1 MRLEYISRIKDG
13 LKRYKTISTK
23 KTTSRVLDGSYNSI
37 YKGRSMN
44 FDELREYVP
53 GDDVKDIDWKATSR
67 SQKVL
72 IRQYIAEKKHNIM
85 LVMDTNRRML
95 ADTSEGEE
103 KREVALI
110 GGGSL
115 AYMVTSNGDYVSAIY
130 SDGEKMCRFPFRM
143 GFLNLETILSGYN
156 KAVSLK
162 NNSNI
167 DQSLEYIIRNIRRRM
182 IVVIVTDMEGISK
195 VSESLLRQL
204 ILVHDVLLI
213 NVSDADVF
221 GKNVY
226 GIEQSDYL
234 PAYITRSKKLR
245 KLQQEEKR
253 RVLAECDN
261 KLKRNGIAMTTIRSS
276 VTMPTSV
283 KLRNMLDY
291 STAPIV
297 IVGALLLLITLVVV
311 IYILVRVIKSRKN
324 KRKVTAKELL
334 WTKPDMNKLKKDYL
348 ARLEKIEKTFLAD
361 PTLIRPTYE
370 KMSKLIRN
378 FAYEATGI
386 EVQKYTLYEIRMAK
400 MNSLADL
407 VEEYYE
413 PEFDRISE
421 GDAKES
427 IKKTKRTIAEWN

>member
-276 VTMPTSV
+276 NNVE
-283 KLRNMLDY
+283 RG
-291 STAPIV
+291 I
-297 IVGALLLLITLVVV
+297 I
-311 IYILVRVIKSRKN
+311 
-324 KRKVTAKELL
+324 ELL
-334 WTKPDMNKLKKDYL
+334 
-348 ARLEKIEKTFLAD
+348 EKH
-361 PTLIRPTYE
+361 
-370 KMSKLIRN
+370 KMRK
-378 FAYEATGI
+378 
-386 EVQKYTLYEIRMAK
+386 
-400 MNSLADL
+400 
-407 VEEYYE
+407 
-413 PEFDRISE
+413 
-421 GDAKES
+421 
-427 IKKTKRTIAEWN
+427 

>member
-245 KLQQEEKR
+245 KLQQDEKR

-276 VTMPTSV
+276 SH
-283 KLRNMLDY
+283 
-291 STAPIV
+291 
-297 IVGALLLLITLVVV
+297 
-311 IYILVRVIKSRKN
+311 
-324 KRKVTAKELL
+324 
-334 WTKPDMNKLKKDYL
+334 
-348 ARLEKIEKTFLAD
+348 
-361 PTLIRPTYE
+361 
-370 KMSKLIRN
+370 
-378 FAYEATGI
+378 
-386 EVQKYTLYEIRMAK
+386 
-400 MNSLADL
+400 
-407 VEEYYE
+407 VE
-413 PEFDRISE
+413 R
-421 GDAKES
+421 
-427 IKKTKRTIAEWN
+427 

>member
-13 LKRYKTISTK
+13 LKRYKTISTQ

-245 KLQQEEKR
+245 KLQQDEKR

-276 VTMPTSV
+276 SHVE
-283 KLRNMLDY
+283 RG
-291 STAPIV
+291 I
-297 IVGALLLLITLVVV
+297 I
-311 IYILVRVIKSRKN
+311 
-324 KRKVTAKELL
+324 ELL
-334 WTKPDMNKLKKDYL
+334 
-348 ARLEKIEKTFLAD
+348 EKH
-361 PTLIRPTYE
+361 
-370 KMSKLIRN
+370 KMRK
-378 FAYEATGI
+378 
-386 EVQKYTLYEIRMAK
+386 
-400 MNSLADL
+400 
-407 VEEYYE
+407 
-413 PEFDRISE
+413 
-421 GDAKES
+421 
-427 IKKTKRTIAEWN
+427 

>member
-130 SDGEKMCRFPFRM
+130 SDGEKMCRYPFRM

-156 KAVSLK
+156 KAVNIK

-245 KLQQEEKR
+245 KLQQDEKR

-276 VTMPTSV
+276 SHVE
-283 KLRNMLDY
+283 RG
-291 STAPIV
+291 I
-297 IVGALLLLITLVVV
+297 I
-311 IYILVRVIKSRKN
+311 
-324 KRKVTAKELL
+324 ELL
-334 WTKPDMNKLKKDYL
+334 
-348 ARLEKIEKTFLAD
+348 EKH
-361 PTLIRPTYE
+361 
-370 KMSKLIRN
+370 KMRK
-378 FAYEATGI
+378 
-386 EVQKYTLYEIRMAK
+386 
-400 MNSLADL
+400 
-407 VEEYYE
+407 
-413 PEFDRISE
+413 
-421 GDAKES
+421 
-427 IKKTKRTIAEWN
+427 

>member
-1 MRLEYISRIKDG
+1 MKLEYISRIKDG
-13 LKRYKTISTK
+13 LRRYKTIATS

-95 ADTSEGEE
+95 ADSSAGEE

-115 AYMVTSNGDYVSAIY
+115 AYMVASNGDYVSAIY
-130 SDGEKMCRFPFRM
+130 SDGEKLCRFPFKM
-143 GFLNLETILSGYN
+143 GFLNLEMILSGYN
-156 KAVSLK
+156 KAVTMK

-182 IVVIVTDMEGISK
+182 IIVIVTDMEGISK

-226 GIEQSDYL
+226 GIEQRDYL
-234 PAYITRSKKLR
+234 PAYITRSRKLR

-253 RVLAECDN
+253 KVLAECDS
-261 KLKRNGIAMTTIRSS
+261 KLKKNNIAMTTIKSS
-276 VTMPTSV
+276 RHVERGIIELLEKH
-283 KLRNMLDY
+283 KLR
-291 STAPIV
+291 
-297 IVGALLLLITLVVV
+297 
-311 IYILVRVIKSRKN
+311 K
-324 KRKVTAKELL
+324 
-334 WTKPDMNKLKKDYL
+334 
-348 ARLEKIEKTFLAD
+348 
-361 PTLIRPTYE
+361 
-370 KMSKLIRN
+370 
-378 FAYEATGI
+378 
-386 EVQKYTLYEIRMAK
+386 
-400 MNSLADL
+400 
-407 VEEYYE
+407 
-413 PEFDRISE
+413 
-421 GDAKES
+421 
-427 IKKTKRTIAEWN
+427 

>member
-276 VTMPTSV
+276 NNVE
-283 KLRNMLDY
+283 RG
-291 STAPIV
+291 I
-297 IVGALLLLITLVVV
+297 I
-311 IYILVRVIKSRKN
+311 
-324 KRKVTAKELL
+324 ELL
-334 WTKPDMNKLKKDYL
+334 
-348 ARLEKIEKTFLAD
+348 EKHKT
-361 PTLIRPTYE
+361 R
-370 KMSKLIRN
+370 K
-378 FAYEATGI
+378 
-386 EVQKYTLYEIRMAK
+386 
-400 MNSLADL
+400 
-407 VEEYYE
+407 
-413 PEFDRISE
+413 
-421 GDAKES
+421 
-427 IKKTKRTIAEWN
+427 

>member
-245 KLQQEEKR
+245 KLQQDEKR
-253 RVLAECDN
+253 RILAECDN

-276 VTMPTSV
+276 SHVE
-283 KLRNMLDY
+283 RG
-291 STAPIV
+291 I
-297 IVGALLLLITLVVV
+297 I
-311 IYILVRVIKSRKN
+311 
-324 KRKVTAKELL
+324 ELL
-334 WTKPDMNKLKKDYL
+334 
-348 ARLEKIEKTFLAD
+348 EKH
-361 PTLIRPTYE
+361 
-370 KMSKLIRN
+370 KMRK
-378 FAYEATGI
+378 
-386 EVQKYTLYEIRMAK
+386 
-400 MNSLADL
+400 
-407 VEEYYE
+407 
-413 PEFDRISE
+413 
-421 GDAKES
+421 
-427 IKKTKRTIAEWN
+427 

>member
-213 NVSDADVF
+213 NVSDA
-221 GKNVY
+221 
-226 GIEQSDYL
+226 
-234 PAYITRSKKLR
+234 
-245 KLQQEEKR
+245 KR

-276 VTMPTSV
+276 SHVE
-283 KLRNMLDY
+283 RG
-291 STAPIV
+291 I
-297 IVGALLLLITLVVV
+297 I
-311 IYILVRVIKSRKN
+311 
-324 KRKVTAKELL
+324 ELL
-334 WTKPDMNKLKKDYL
+334 
-348 ARLEKIEKTFLAD
+348 EKH
-361 PTLIRPTYE
+361 
-370 KMSKLIRN
+370 KMRK
-378 FAYEATGI
+378 
-386 EVQKYTLYEIRMAK
+386 
-400 MNSLADL
+400 
-407 VEEYYE
+407 
-413 PEFDRISE
+413 
-421 GDAKES
+421 
-427 IKKTKRTIAEWN
+427 

>member
-182 IVVIVTDMEGISK
+182 IVVIVTDMEGISQ

-245 KLQQEEKR
+245 NLQQEEKR

-276 VTMPTSV
+276 NNVE
-283 KLRNMLDY
+283 RG
-291 STAPIV
+291 I
-297 IVGALLLLITLVVV
+297 I
-311 IYILVRVIKSRKN
+311 
-324 KRKVTAKELL
+324 ELL
-334 WTKPDMNKLKKDYL
+334 
-348 ARLEKIEKTFLAD
+348 EKH
-361 PTLIRPTYE
+361 
-370 KMSKLIRN
+370 KMRK
-378 FAYEATGI
+378 
-386 EVQKYTLYEIRMAK
+386 
-400 MNSLADL
+400 
-407 VEEYYE
+407 
-413 PEFDRISE
+413 
-421 GDAKES
+421 
-427 IKKTKRTIAEWN
+427 

>member
-245 KLQQEEKR
+245 KFQQEEKR

-276 VTMPTSV
+276 NNVE
-283 KLRNMLDY
+283 RG
-291 STAPIV
+291 I
-297 IVGALLLLITLVVV
+297 I
-311 IYILVRVIKSRKN
+311 
-324 KRKVTAKELL
+324 ELL
-334 WTKPDMNKLKKDYL
+334 
-348 ARLEKIEKTFLAD
+348 EKHKT
-361 PTLIRPTYE
+361 R
-370 KMSKLIRN
+370 K
-378 FAYEATGI
+378 
-386 EVQKYTLYEIRMAK
+386 
-400 MNSLADL
+400 
-407 VEEYYE
+407 
-413 PEFDRISE
+413 
-421 GDAKES
+421 
-427 IKKTKRTIAEWN
+427 

>member
-130 SDGEKMCRFPFRM
+130 SDGEKMCRYPFRM

-276 VTMPTSV
+276 SHVE
-283 KLRNMLDY
+283 RG
-291 STAPIV
+291 I
-297 IVGALLLLITLVVV
+297 I
-311 IYILVRVIKSRKN
+311 
-324 KRKVTAKELL
+324 ELL
-334 WTKPDMNKLKKDYL
+334 
-348 ARLEKIEKTFLAD
+348 EKH
-361 PTLIRPTYE
+361 
-370 KMSKLIRN
+370 KMRK
-378 FAYEATGI
+378 
-386 EVQKYTLYEIRMAK
+386 
-400 MNSLADL
+400 
-407 VEEYYE
+407 
-413 PEFDRISE
+413 
-421 GDAKES
+421 
-427 IKKTKRTIAEWN
+427 

>member
-1 MRLEYISRIKDG
+1 MKLEYISRIKDG
-13 LKRYKTISTK
+13 LKRYKTIATS

-95 ADTSEGEE
+95 ADSSEGEE
-103 KREVALI
+103 KKEVALI

-115 AYMVTSNGDYVSAIY
+115 AYMVTSNGDYVSAIF

-143 GFLNLETILSGYN
+143 GFLNLETILSAYN
-156 KAVSLK
+156 KAVTM
-162 NNSNI
+162 NNDSSI
-167 DQSLEYIIRNIRRRM
+167 DASLEYIIRNIRRRM
-182 IVVIVTDMEGISK
+182 IIVIVTDMEGISK
-195 VSESLLRQL
+195 VSDSLLRQL

-226 GIEQSDYL
+226 GIEQRDYL
-234 PAYITRSKKLR
+234 PPYITRSRKLR
-245 KLQQEEKR
+245 RQQQEEKR

-276 VTMPTSV
+276 SHVERGIIELLEKH
-283 KLRNMLDY
+283 KLR
-291 STAPIV
+291 
-297 IVGALLLLITLVVV
+297 
-311 IYILVRVIKSRKN
+311 K
-324 KRKVTAKELL
+324 
-334 WTKPDMNKLKKDYL
+334 
-348 ARLEKIEKTFLAD
+348 
-361 PTLIRPTYE
+361 
-370 KMSKLIRN
+370 
-378 FAYEATGI
+378 
-386 EVQKYTLYEIRMAK
+386 
-400 MNSLADL
+400 
-407 VEEYYE
+407 
-413 PEFDRISE
+413 
-421 GDAKES
+421 
-427 IKKTKRTIAEWN
+427 